1 MKKIYKKLWLLAL
14 LAVMPIANVVAQ
26 NVAKIGDTE
35 YATLEAAVAAAT
47 TGQTITLLADVDLS
61 SHARSASDDII
72 LEGVTLDLNRKTIR
86 GFNSGVRYSGN
97 NAVIKN
103 GTFDFVAAEPRPNYG
118 LSIGS
123 YTDGATVS
131 DNMVLEDLTV
141 VGGINIDLANVTL
154 NNVNINMNQST
165 FYAIWVDEDGS
176 NATFNSG
183 TINAGSDATA
193 VFGVAQKNASL
204 KIAGGTINTNG
215 EKFRL
220 ENGYMPVEVSGG
232 VFDTQVPEDCCA
244 AGFIPQDNGNG
255 TYGVKEGAFVAQ
267 IGTAKYETLAE
278 AIAAVPTD
286 GTATT
291 ITMIA
296 DETVATEGTL
306 TVVAGKNIVLD
317 LNGKTVSGSNNN
329 AGNFYFITNKGTL
342 EVTDNSAN
350 HDGKITFAS
359 SKTDFSNERVTIYNF
374 GGTLT
379 LTNGTVENTS
389 AGGMAYAIKNSSNA
403 WGEDV
408 IATFNLNGGTVS
420 APNGDAALRVYQN
433 VSVGTDVAKNYVN
446 INGGTIEE
454 TGIFVDTYL
463 YTTGKNLEGYTGS
476 NIDTKININ
485 GGTVKGLIDM
495 KIRHPFNT
503 LLNITGGDL
512 SNTQMWVR
520 KYAGEYASDFG
531 EPTAPMVTI
540 SGGTFDFKTSNNF
553 GLAYGY
559 AATTWTSYT
568 KPFEISGGTYDLP
581 VQADYCADG
590 YAPTTIAQGEYGVE
604 AITEFV
610 LYDGTPYTYTT
621 DVVVSTA
628 KYVRS
633 FDSTRVKKYQGWFVP
648 FDYTITAADLQKFKF
663 FKINMIAHSATEGS
677 TETTDPNKLW
687 IHLIPMAENGVLK
700 ANTPYIFTPQEVA
713 TDYEFT
719 TTNATLKALTT
730 GSVASCSTMTEEFN
744 FYGVYSSVHPEDAS
758 DIFYYMAKS
767 GQISRATKTS
777 TTVGANRW
785 IFRVTPKDGSQS
797 SVSYSIGFVVNGEVE
812 DDDVTAVSSA
822 AVEAEGEVVG
832 YYTLNGQKVSEP
844 TKGVYV
850 VKYANGT
857 SKKVVF

>member
-220 ENGYMPVEVSGG
+220 EGGYMPVEVSGG